1 MVPATVNALAQVP
14 WGLTDQPGHREKC
27 YGKITMG
34 RFTPSKR
41 KPVQEHQLLL
51 TYDLNFQI
59 HFFGTLTLCGCAA
72 LHSWLDVGASSH
84 LSVII
89 IIPGNSAVWVP
100 QAS

>member
-1 MVPATVNALAQVP
+1 ML
-14 WGLTDQPGHREKC
+14 REDN
-27 YGKITMG
+27 YGKVHSIQKEACAG
-34 RFTPSKR
+34 TPA
-41 KPVQEHQLLL
+41 VVDF
-51 TYDLNFQI
+51 YDLNFQI
-59 HFFGTLTLCGCAA
+59 HFLGTLTLCGCAA